1 MELLSDYLMAGMTAV
16 RSADLMARCADM
28 SMVGLMVLTMADSK
42 ADEMDE
48 SSGHSQAGKSADTT
62 AET

>member
-16 RSADLMARCADM
+16 RLADLMVRCADT

-42 ADEMDE
+42 ADAMDE
-48 SSGHSQAGKSADTT
+48 SSGHSQAG
-62 AET
+62 